1 MRNVTAM
8 KIKYENYINIIHLR
22 SVPGLTSLF
31 SNLQL
36 RIRVSSL
43 DGGGGLSLHDLGY
56 LLLPLGENIIFIMY
70 MEISLN

>member
-43 DGGGGLSLHDLGY
+43 DGGGSISTRPWIPPPSPGRKHY
-56 LLLPLGENIIFIMY
+56 LYNVYGNFPK
-70 MEISLN
+70 